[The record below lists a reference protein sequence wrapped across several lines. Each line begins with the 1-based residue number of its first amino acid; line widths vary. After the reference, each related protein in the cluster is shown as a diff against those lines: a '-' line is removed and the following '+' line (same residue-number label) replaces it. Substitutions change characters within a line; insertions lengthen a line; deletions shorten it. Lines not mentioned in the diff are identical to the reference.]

1 MTGHFLSVENEYTAE
16 ADERLTVGLLDGRT
30 VRHLQQ
36 NKELL
41 QIYPALVA

>member
-1 MTGHFLSVENEYTAE
+1 MTRQFWSVENEDAAE

-36 NKELL
+36 NKKTFTDE
-41 QIYPALVA
+41 I